1 MAGSSAC
8 SAEAPRFAF
17 ALRVQNQPPHPS
29 NDGCAGCRL
38 SPRVDTVSGG
48 VARSNAPVTGRLET
62 IDEHE
67 RDDRAAGDGIRRG
80 SS

>member
-8 SAEAPRFAF
+8 SAEALRFAF

-38 SPRVDTVSGG
+38 SSRVDTVSGG
-48 VARSNAPVTGRLET
+48 VAPSDAPLAGRLEI
-62 IDEHE
+62 IDERE
-67 RDDRAAGDGIRRG
+67 RDDRAAGEGIRPG
-80 SS
+80 YD